1 MTITVVTIQ
10 AVVAEQFGYQ
20 ISYQKTMKAK
30 RKAMTRLIG
39 DWYKSY
45 VELSCFFLALE
56 QSNLGC
62 IVYSKMVFGN
72 SLNEESFQC
81 VFWVFVPSIK
91 GFTHYR
97 LVFSIGGTYLYGKY
111 KGTLLIAMGCD
122 GNNQL
127 FPLAFVIIKGENTN
141 SWSWFFCMY

>member
-72 SLNEESFQC
+72 SPNEESFQC

-127 FPLAFVIIKGENTN
+127 FPLAFVIIEGENTN
-141 SWSWFFCMY
+141 SWTWFFCMY

>member
-1 MTITVVTIQ
+1 MTIIVVAIQ

-30 RKAMTRLIG
+30 RKPMTRLFG

-45 VELSCFFLALE
+45 AELSCFFLALE
-56 QSNLGC
+56 QSNPGY
-62 IVYSKMVFGN
+62 IVYSKMVPRN
-72 SLNEESFQC
+72 NPNEEIFQC
-81 VFWVFVPSIK
+81 VFWAFVPSIK

-97 LVFSIGGTYLYGKY
+97 PVLSIDGTHLYGKY

-127 FPLAFVIIKGENTN
+127 FPLASVITE
-141 SWSWFFCMY
+141 